1 MSSCELICSVL
12 DVVGGD
18 LMILI
23 LMREELSGQRGRPM
37 LVAQDPVASFLVIL

>member
-12 DVVGGD
+12 DVVRGD

-37 LVAQDPVASFLVIL
+37 QDPVASSLVIL